1 MPSPDGTRCF
11 FSSDKKAAP
20 CLSRRLF
27 LGGVASGMGA
37 GLLASGLTGHA
48 AFAENS
54 LNDSLPPQ
62 AKLQTQLIVAGT
74 PETPSGRWAS
84 LLTPM
89 LEENLQR
96 PSPFTLSHALGWDG
110 VTGANLFDAQQQAP
124 DAPTALMAPGTVML
138 AAMMGDARVHY
149 DYERWLPVFMACQP
163 TVTIGHVSLHLSL
176 GAFLSNRKTR
186 IAVSNPAGP
195 ELPTLLA
202 FDLLGLRPQPISG
215 YATPES
221 AMDALYAGTVD
232 AIQIPLDREYDA
244 RIAALSK
251 QGFVP
256 LFVNTPTALPVSEP
270 TLPPSFMTVLQ
281 RERRKIA
288 LTPLASAWQALATA
302 VSIKAVLL
310 LPLLTPPA
318 AVARWRH
325 AAELSAAHPALINAA
340 AENRESMKTGPACMA
355 LYNDTMPDV
364 SLIMA
369 TRRWLTL
376 NLPRWRDTTQP
387 G

>member
-1 MPSPDGTRCF
+1 MPAPDGTRCF
-11 FSSDKKAAP
+11 FSHATKMATDM
-20 CLSRRLF
+20 SRRFF
-27 LGGVASGMGA
+27 LGGLASGAGA
-37 GLLASGLTGHA
+37 GLLAPAFTGNA
-48 AFAENS
+48 ARADNS
-54 LNDSLPPQ
+54 LNDSLPAQ
-62 AKLQTQLIVAGT
+62 ARSQTQLIVAGT

-84 LLTPM
+84 LLTPL
-89 LEENLQR
+89 LEESLQR

-138 AAMMGDARVHY
+138 ASMMGDTRVHY
-149 DYERWLPVFMACQP
+149 DYERWLPVFMTCQP
-163 TVTIGHVSLHLSL
+163 SVTIGHVSLHLSFGALL
-176 GAFLSNRKTR
+176 GNRKTR
-186 IAVSNPAGP
+186 VAVSRPTGP

-232 AIQIPLDREYDA
+232 AIQIPLDREYEA
-244 RIAALSK
+244 RIATLAK

-256 LFVNTPTALPVSEP
+256 LFINTPNALPVSEP
-270 TLPPSFMTVLQ
+270 TLPPGFMTVLQ
-281 RERRKIA
+281 RERRKMA
-288 LTPLASAWQALATA
+288 LAPLASAWQALATA
-302 VSIKAVLL
+302 SSIKAVLL

-325 AAELSAAHPALINAA
+325 AAEISATRPVLVNAA
-340 AENRESMKTGPACMA
+340 AENRESMKTGATCMA

-369 TRRWLTL
+369 IRRWLAL
-376 NLPRWRDTTQP
+376 NLPRWRDTTHN

>member
-1 MPSPDGTRCF
+1 MPLPDGTRCF
-11 FSSDKKAAP
+11 FSPGRKAAP
-20 CLSRRLF
+20 SLSRRLF
-27 LGGVASGMGA
+27 LGGLAGGA
-37 GLLASGLTGHA
+37 GVSLLAPSLSGNVA
-48 AFAENS
+48 RAENS

-62 AKLQTQLIVAGT
+62 TRSLTQLIVAGT

-84 LLTPM
+84 LLTPL

-124 DAPTALMAPGTVML
+124 DAPSALMAPGTVML
-138 AAMMGDARVHY
+138 AAMLGDARVHY

-176 GAFLSNRKTR
+176 GALLGNRKAR
-186 IAVSNPAGP
+186 VAVSRPTGP

-202 FDLLGLRPQPISG
+202 LDLLGLRPLPVSG

-232 AIQIPLDREYDA
+232 VIQIPLDREYEA
-244 RIAALSK
+244 RIATLGK

-256 LFVNTPTALPVSEP
+256 LFINTPNALPVSEP
-270 TLPPSFMTVLQ
+270 ALPPGFMTVLQ
-281 RERRKIA
+281 HERRKIA
-288 LTPLASAWQALATA
+288 QTPLASAWQALATA
-302 VSIKAVLL
+302 ASIKTALL

-325 AAELSAAHPALINAA
+325 AAEISATRPTISNAA
-340 AENRESMKTGPACMA
+340 AENRESIKTGPTCMA

-364 SLIMA
+364 SLIM
-369 TRRWLTL
+369 TIRRWLAL
-376 NLPRWRDTTQP
+376 NLPRWRDPTHP

>member
-1 MPSPDGTRCF
+1 MPLPDGTRCF
-11 FSSDKKAAP
+11 FSPGRKAAP
-20 CLSRRLF
+20 SLSRRLF
-27 LGGVASGMGA
+27 LGGLAGGA
-37 GLLASGLTGHA
+37 GVSLLAPSLSGNVA
-48 AFAENS
+48 RAENS

-62 AKLQTQLIVAGT
+62 TRSLTQLIVAGT

-84 LLTPM
+84 LLTPL

-124 DAPTALMAPGTVML
+124 DAPSALMAPGTVML
-138 AAMMGDARVHY
+138 AAMLGDARVHY

-176 GAFLSNRKTR
+176 GALLGNRKAR
-186 IAVSNPAGP
+186 VAVSRPTGP

-202 FDLLGLRPQPISG
+202 LDLLGLRPLPVSG

-232 AIQIPLDREYDA
+232 VIQIPLDREYET
-244 RIAALSK
+244 RIGTLGK

-256 LFVNTPTALPVSEP
+256 LFINTPNALPVSEP
-270 TLPPSFMTVLQ
+270 ALPPGFMTVLQ
-281 RERRKIA
+281 HERRKIA
-288 LTPLASAWQALATA
+288 QTPLASAWQALATA
-302 VSIKAVLL
+302 VSIKTALL

-325 AAELSAAHPALINAA
+325 AAEISATRPTISNAA
-340 AENRESMKTGPACMA
+340 AENRESIKTGPTCMA

-364 SLIMA
+364 SLIM
-369 TRRWLTL
+369 TIRRWLAL
-376 NLPRWRDTTQP
+376 NLPRWRDPTHP

>member
-1 MPSPDGTRCF
+1 
-11 FSSDKKAAP
+11 
-20 CLSRRLF
+20 
-27 LGGVASGMGA
+27 MGA
-37 GLLASGLTGHA
+37 GLLAPGLTDHA
-48 AFAENS
+48 ALAESS

-62 AKLQTQLIVAGT
+62 AKLQTRLIVAGT

-84 LLTPM
+84 LLTPV

-96 PSPFTLSHALGWDG
+96 PSPFTLSNALGWDG

-176 GAFLSNRKTR
+176 GALLSNRKTR
-186 IAVSNPAGP
+186 VAVSRPTGP

-202 FDLLGLRPQPISG
+202 FDLLGLRPLPISG

-232 AIQIPLDREYDA
+232 AIQIPLDREYEA
-244 RIAALSK
+244 RIATLSK

-256 LFVNTPTALPVSEP
+256 LFVNAPSVLPASEP
-270 TLPPSFMTVLQ
+270 TLPPDFITVLQ

-288 LTPLASAWQALATA
+288 QAPLASAWQALATA
-302 VSIKAVLL
+302 VNIKAVLL

-318 AVARWRH
+318 VVARWRH
-325 AAELSAAHPALINAA
+325 AAELGAAHPTLIDAA
-340 AENRESMKTGPACMA
+340 AGNRESMKTGPACMA

-369 TRRWLTL
+369 TRRWLAL
-376 NLPRWRDTTQP
+376 NLPRWRDTTHP
-387 G
+387 D

>member
-1 MPSPDGTRCF
+1 M
-11 FSSDKKAAP
+11 
-20 CLSRRLF
+20 SRRLF
-27 LGGVASGMGA
+27 LGGLAGGA
-37 GLLASGLTGHA
+37 GVSLLAPSLSGNVA
-48 AFAENS
+48 RAENS

-62 AKLQTQLIVAGT
+62 TRSLTQLIVAGT

-84 LLTPM
+84 LLTPL

-124 DAPTALMAPGTVML
+124 DAPSALMAPGTVML
-138 AAMMGDARVHY
+138 AAMLGDARVHY

-176 GAFLSNRKTR
+176 GALLGNRKAR
-186 IAVSNPAGP
+186 VAVSRPTGP

-202 FDLLGLRPQPISG
+202 LDLLGLRPLPVSG

-232 AIQIPLDREYDA
+232 VIQIPLDREYEA
-244 RIAALSK
+244 RIATLGK

-256 LFVNTPTALPVSEP
+256 LFINTPNALPVSEP
-270 TLPPSFMTVLQ
+270 ALPPGFMTVLQ
-281 RERRKIA
+281 HERRKIA
-288 LTPLASAWQALATA
+288 QTPLASAWQALATA
-302 VSIKAVLL
+302 ASIKTALL

-325 AAELSAAHPALINAA
+325 AAEISATRPTISNAA
-340 AENRESMKTGPACMA
+340 AENRESIKTGPTCMA

-364 SLIMA
+364 SLIM
-369 TRRWLTL
+369 TIRRWLAL
-376 NLPRWRDTTQP
+376 NLPRWRDPTHP